1 MSEWSS
7 TLIER
12 TRAALCDFAF
22 MPSSDHLFFKHPT
35 GRFGAIAV
43 TDIVSGRLLM
53 IDRESERETL
63 YPDADALIGDG
74 WVLD

>member
-7 TLIER
+7 TLIDR
-12 TRAALCDFAF
+12 TRAALCELEFTPIAE
-22 MPSSDHLFFKHPT
+22 HLYFKRA
-35 GRFGAIAV
+35 GGGFGAIAV

-53 IDRESERETL
+53 IDRETERETL